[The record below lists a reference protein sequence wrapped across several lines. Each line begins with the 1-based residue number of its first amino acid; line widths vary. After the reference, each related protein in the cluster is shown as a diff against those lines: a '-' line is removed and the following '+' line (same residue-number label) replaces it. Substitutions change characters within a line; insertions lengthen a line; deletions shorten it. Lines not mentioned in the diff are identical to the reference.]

1 MPRPELSERLGA
13 SLLSTSPSDVGDA
26 DVVGGHDELDGSF
39 DIDDDL
45 AFANPTILHPER
57 RSRDPLTLPVLALNR
72 HFHPVQVTT
81 ARRAFLLLF
90 GGAAHAID
98 EAGEVHDFPSWRR
111 LPVRDSDDGL
121 PIIGGSL
128 RVPRV
133 LHLRRYERVRRPTVR
148 LSRRNVMLRD
158 AHQCQYCSKRPP
170 VRDLNIDHVVP
181 RSRGGVDSW
190 ENLVTACRPCNL
202 RKGRRTPEE
211 ASMRLLRA
219 PTAPRWS
226 ASMLLLLGRPEPFKE
241 WEPFLKSA

>member
-1 MPRPELSERLGA
+1 M
-13 SLLSTSPSDVGDA
+13 
-26 DVVGGHDELDGSF
+26 GGLDELDGSF
-39 DIDDDL
+39 EIDDDL
-45 AFANPTILHPER
+45 AFAHPTILSPER
-57 RSRDPLTLPVLALNR
+57 RSRDPLALPVLALNR

-90 GGAAHAID
+90 GGTAHAID
-98 EAGEVHDFPSWRR
+98 EAGDVHDFTSWRG

-121 PIIGGSL
+121 PIVGGSL

-158 AHQCQYCSKRPP
+158 AHQCQYCLKRPP

-211 ASMRLLRA
+211 ASMRLLRT